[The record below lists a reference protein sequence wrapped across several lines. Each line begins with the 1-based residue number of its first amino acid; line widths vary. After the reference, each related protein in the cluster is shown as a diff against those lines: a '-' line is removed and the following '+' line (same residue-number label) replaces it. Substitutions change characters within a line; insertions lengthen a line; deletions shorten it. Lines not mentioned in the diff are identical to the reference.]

1 MNHRLTSF
9 AVIAAML
16 LMTLIAGKEVIARL
30 TDPPPQTSPAIVTE
44 PVPNTVVVTPVPA
57 PLTTSTSTTSTSIVT
72 TTTAHDALQADL
84 DQLALDESVPCREWA
99 PLALEVGWPPEELEN
114 LLEEIWSE
122 SRCQAS
128 IINKTSPDHG
138 LLQLNLVWRD
148 EFERYFGPWEL
159 VLDPRLNLAMGLEIW
174 RWHDYH
180 RGCGWEPWSRPC

>member
-1 MNHRLTSF
+1 MNHRPTSL

-44 PVPNTVVVTPVPA
+44 PVPNTVVITPVPA
-57 PLTTSTSTTSTSIVT
+57 PSTTSTTSTSIVT

-99 PLALEVGWPPEELEN
+99 TLALEVGWPPEELEN

-138 LLQLNLVWRD
+138 LLQLNAVWRD

>member
-1 MNHRLTSF
+1 MNHRPTSF

-16 LMTLIAGKEVIARL
+16 LMTLIAGKEVIGRL
-30 TDPPPQTSPAIVTE
+30 TDPPPQTSPAVITE
-44 PVPNTVVVTPVPA
+44 PIPNTVVITPVPA
-57 PLTTSTSTTSTSIVT
+57 PSTTSTTTSTSIVT

-138 LLQLNLVWRD
+138 LLQLNAVWRD

>member
-1 MNHRLTSF
+1 
-9 AVIAAML
+9 
-16 LMTLIAGKEVIARL
+16 
-30 TDPPPQTSPAIVTE
+30 
-44 PVPNTVVVTPVPA
+44 
-57 PLTTSTSTTSTSIVT
+57 
-72 TTTAHDALQADL
+72 
-84 DQLALDESVPCREWA
+84 
-99 PLALEVGWPPEELEN
+99 VGWPPEELEN